1 MAFPLPRSAQPV
13 ECWIP
18 PEDTYGVGVKGS
30 REAGPMR
37 VPVNTGP
44 RLGGDNSVSQVKG
57 PENDLIVYSQ
67 IKSNQTF
74 SLQFF
79 FLRKKKIKKHCFS
92 QLMHA
97 CAYGTDIDAG
107 TFLRG
112 F

>member
-67 IKSNQTF
+67 IKYFKKPRQAKF
-74 SLQFF
+74 SAREDKQNDV
-79 FLRKKKIKKHCFS
+79 IV
-92 QLMHA
+92 
-97 CAYGTDIDAG
+97 T
-107 TFLRG
+107 
-112 F
+112 

>member
-44 RLGGDNSVSQVKG
+44 RLGGDNSVSQVQG
-57 PENDLIVYSQ
+57 PENDLIVYNQ
-67 IKSNQTF
+67 IKSNQPAEYYGPPH
-74 SLQFF
+74 LII
-79 FLRKKKIKKHCFS
+79 FLVQALVHT
-92 QLMHA
+92 L
-97 CAYGTDIDAG
+97 Y
-107 TFLRG
+107 
-112 F
+112 